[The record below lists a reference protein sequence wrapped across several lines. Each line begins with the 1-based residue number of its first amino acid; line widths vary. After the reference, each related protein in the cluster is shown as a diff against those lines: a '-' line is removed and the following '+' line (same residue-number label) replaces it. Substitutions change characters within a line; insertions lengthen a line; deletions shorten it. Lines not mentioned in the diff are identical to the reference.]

1 MTETE
6 TLLARM
12 RATLADVREETEH
25 LLPSILERLGEAG
38 SALEE
43 AVQAL
48 EDLRPAERWPAL
60 TALGEALQALAHVLD
75 TLDTD
80 YAAQELD
87 ELAETPTAEADEAGC
102 YPPTGASTQAGPSQE
117 RKPYALY
124 RIWL

>member
-60 TALGEALQALAHVLD
+60 TALGEALQSLAHVLD

-87 ELAETPTAEADEAGC
+87 KLAETLTAEADEAGC
-102 YPPTGASTQAGPSQE
+102 
-117 RKPYALY
+117 
-124 RIWL
+124 